1 MNRKHFLNAA
11 GVSAA
16 AVATGGIAALTDQ
29 LSAATKAL
37 APVSGS
43 PGRPR
48 RAVYVPNGKNRLD
61 EVLMIWG
68 VIPLQIKV
76 STSDTDGD
84 LFVFEH
90 ADMSKGGPPR
100 HFHYAQDEWF
110 HAVKGEFLFEVGD
123 ERFTLRPGDSLFAP
137 RMIPHVWAYVGDR
150 PGTLLLAVQPAGSLE
165 AFFMQSSQN
174 DQAAHVGGGESP
186 VCRACDESR
195 GPSSGRAVSV
205 QRRDERGQ

>member
-16 AVATGGIAALTDQ
+16 AVATGGIAALADQ
-29 LSAATKAL
+29 VSAATKAP

-43 PGRPR
+43 PRRPR
-48 RAVYVPNGKNRLD
+48 RAVYVPNGKNRID

-76 STSDTDGD
+76 STNDTDGD

-100 HFHYAQDEWF
+100 HFHYEQDEWF
-110 HAVKGEFLFEVGD
+110 RAVKGEFLFEVGD

-137 RMIPHVWAYVGDR
+137 RMVPHVWAYAGDN
-150 PGTLLLAVQPAGSLE
+150 PGTLLLAVQPADSLE
-165 AFFMQSSQN
+165 EFFMQSAKLTRPPTPEEADRQF
-174 DQAAHVGGGESP
+174 AAHGMKVVGP
-186 VCRACDESR
+186 PLDVR
-195 GPSSGRAVSV
+195 
-205 QRRDERGQ
+205 

>member
-1 MNRKHFLNAA
+1 MDRKQFLNAA
-11 GVSAA
+11 GVGVAA
-16 AVATGGIAALTDQ
+16 AATGGIIGLAGQA
-29 LSAATKAL
+29 SAATKPL
-37 APVSGS
+37 APLGGS
-43 PGRPR
+43 AGRPR
-48 RAVYVPNGKNRLD
+48 RPVFVPNGRNRID
-61 EVLMIWG
+61 EALMIWG

-76 STSDTDGD
+76 STNDTDGD

-137 RMIPHVWAYVGDR
+137 RMIPHVWAYVGDN

-165 AFFMQSSQN
+165 AFFMQSAKLTRPPTPEEADRQF
-174 DQAAHVGGGESP
+174 AAHGMKVVGP
-186 VCRACDESR
+186 PLDVR
-195 GPSSGRAVSV
+195 
-205 QRRDERGQ
+205 